1 MLTILR
7 SMTIAVIFVLAVI
20 NSAVAA
26 NSVHFHGGYAT
37 VGSEGLVLHSDE
49 APFNVIVSWDESGF
63 VLVSD
68 SEVQEPVGFLDTG
81 NENIRLNFLGYT
93 FKDREWYGYTGSED
107 VEIRFDQED
116 VRIFIP
122 QGTISLNDQKVL
134 VIDTGYE
141 TKVYIRFDMRTN
153 QWFVNES
160 R

>member
-7 SMTIAVIFVLAVI
+7 FVTLVIFVFTLSTI
-20 NSAVAA
+20 NSVAA
-26 NSVHFHGGYAT
+26 NSVHFRGGYAT

-49 APFNVIVSWDESGF
+49 APFNIIISWDESGF

-81 NENIRLNFLGYT
+81 NDNIKLNFLGYT
-93 FKDREWYGYTGSED
+93 FKDHEWYGYTGTED
-107 VEIRFDQED
+107 VGIRFDQEG
-116 VRIFIP
+116 VRIIIP
-122 QGTISLNDQKVL
+122 QGTISLNDKRIL

-141 TKVYIRFDMRTN
+141 TKVYIRFDTRTN

>member
-7 SMTIAVIFVLAVI
+7 SMVIAILFVLTVI

-26 NSVHFHGGYAT
+26 NSVNFHGGYAT
-37 VGSEGLVLHSDE
+37 VGREGLVLHSDE
-49 APFNVIVSWDESGF
+49 APFNIIVSWDESGF

-81 NENIRLNFLGYT
+81 NDNIKLNFLGYT
-93 FKDREWYGYTGSED
+93 FKDNEWYGYTGTED
-107 VEIRFDQED
+107 VEIRFDQES
-116 VRIFIP
+116 VRIIIP
-122 QGTISLNDQKVL
+122 QGTISLNDKKVL

-141 TKVYIRFDMRTN
+141 TKVYIRFDIRTN